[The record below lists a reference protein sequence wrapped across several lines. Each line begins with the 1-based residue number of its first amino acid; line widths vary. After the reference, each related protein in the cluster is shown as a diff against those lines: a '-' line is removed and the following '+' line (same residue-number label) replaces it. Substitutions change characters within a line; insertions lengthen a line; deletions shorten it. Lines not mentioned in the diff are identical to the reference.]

1 MNFAKLLLD
10 AGDSRVLEVVTAGK
24 KSGKAFVFHHGG
36 LGCSEG
42 MAPLYRA
49 AASAGVFLIGIT
61 RGGYAGS
68 TRRPGRRTFNYVNE
82 TRIALENFGIVEF
95 VSFGWSSGG
104 PAMVSDL
111 QDFRCVGGI
120 GIASDAPRVS
130 DDWQSYME
138 NYPPMN
144 SEGMSEPNFDLEA
157 ARNLEGKDLEAYF
170 DVLLCKKDREIC
182 RGEFADE
189 LAEGIR
195 IGMAPGIEGA
205 LDDFESDGD
214 HWGIDLRAIKK
225 PVALFQGDEDRF
237 CTPAHGHFLR
247 DNLGN
252 AELLL
257 LEGQGHLS
265 IVYEAAD
272 QMIKKAIS
280 FLSE

>member
-1 MNFAKLLLD
+1 MNSQLLD
-10 AGDSRVLEVVTAGK
+10 AGAGRVLEVVTAGE

-82 TRIALENFGIVEF
+82 TRIALDHFGIEEF

-111 QDFRCVGGI
+111 QDVRCVGGI

-130 DDWQSYME
+130 SDWQSYME
-138 NYPPMN
+138 KYLPKN
-144 SEGMSEPNFDLEA
+144 SEGMGEPNFDLEV
-157 ARNLEGKDLEAYF
+157 ARKLEGKDLEGYF

-182 RGEFADE
+182 QGEFADE

-195 IGMAPGIEGA
+195 IGIAPGIEGA

-214 HWGIDLRAIKK
+214 HWGIDLAELKK

-252 AELLL
+252 AELIL

-265 IVYEAAD
+265 IMYEAAD
-272 QMIKKAIS
+272 QMVQKALTY
-280 FLSE
+280 LS